1 MPLFAKGSNYVC
13 SERLRSFTEESST
26 VGHQNT
32 GSAQADVI
40 AFLSGSSAYGEKEP
54 PSIHQT
60 HGSIVFLAGSHAYK
74 LKRDVK
80 FPYMDYSTPALR
92 KAMCERE
99 LEVNKRTAPEI
110 YEGVRGIV
118 ANGDGLTFG
127 EVDDPRAIDWVV
139 VMKRFSQENL
149 LEERRKA
156 GTLAIGEM
164 RALGEAIAT
173 FHQSAEQIRSHGGAD
188 GMRRVVDENVTLL
201 RDAPGLSKD
210 AVARYAELSE
220 TWLRR
225 LTPALERRREQGLV
239 RRCHGDLHLNNV
251 CMLDGK
257 PMLFDAIEFADG
269 FSCIDVGYDIAFT
282 LMDLDSRDL
291 RPHANALLNRYL
303 ERFDDIAMVECLPL
317 FLSCRAAIRSHVA
330 VAAERA
336 GAQPDQGRS
345 QRLLDLAVSYLEP
358 RLPRLIAIG
367 GLSGTGKTTIAQGL
381 APSVG
386 AAPGAIILRSD
397 VARKAMLSVPETA
410 RLEGDAYSAT
420 AVREVYKRI
429 VGQAQSIAQLGHAVI
444 VDATFISEEER
455 RLVRDAAEAA
465 NVPFTGLWLEAPR
478 DVLERRLR
486 VRRGD
491 ASDAD
496 ATVLAKQ
503 IQNASAPRDWLK
515 IDAGSSAREVVE
527 RATRLVQN
535 VATVSREI
543 DGHQGTAALYGA

>member
-1 MPLFAKGSNYVC
+1 MPLFAKGSNHVC
-13 SERLRSFTEESST
+13 SERLGPFIRESATVDHHNTEST
-26 VGHQNT
+26 
-32 GSAQADVI
+32 QADVI
-40 AFLSGSSAYGEKEP
+40 AFLSNPSAHGEKEP
-54 PSIHQT
+54 PSIHET
-60 HGSIVFLAGSHAYK
+60 HGSIVFLTGSHAYK

-92 KAMCERE
+92 KAMCLRE
-99 LEVNKRTAPEI
+99 LEVNKRMAPEI

-173 FHQSAEQIRSHGGAD
+173 FHRSAEQIRSHGGAD

-210 AVARYAELSE
+210 AVARYAEFSE
-220 TWLRR
+220 TWLQR
-225 LTPALERRREQGLV
+225 LAPALERRREQGLV

-345 QRLLDLAVSYLEP
+345 RHLLDLAVSYLEP
-358 RLPRLIAIG
+358 RPPRLIAIG

-397 VARKAMLSVPETA
+397 VARKAMLGVPETA

-420 AVREVYKRI
+420 GVREVYKRI
-429 VGQAQSIAQLGHAVI
+429 FGQAQSIAQLGHAVI

-478 DVLERRLR
+478 DVLEQRLR
-486 VRRGD
+486 ERRGD

-496 ATVLAKQ
+496 TAVLAKQ
-503 IQNASAPRDWLK
+503 LQNASVPRDWLK
-515 IDAGSSAREVVE
+515 IDASGPVRDVVRAARGM
-527 RATRLVQN
+527 QN
-535 VATVSREI
+535 AATVSGEI
-543 DGHQGTAALYGA
+543 

>member
-1 MPLFAKGSNYVC
+1 LTVDHHN
-13 SERLRSFTEESST
+13 TEST
-26 VGHQNT
+26 
-32 GSAQADVI
+32 QADVI
-40 AFLSGSSAYGEKEP
+40 AFLSNPSGYGEKEP
-54 PSIHQT
+54 LSIHET
-60 HGSIVFLAGSHAYK
+60 HDSIVFLAGSHAYK

-92 KAMCERE
+92 KAMCLRE
-99 LEVNKRTAPEI
+99 LEVNKPTAPEI
-110 YEGVRGIV
+110 YQGVRGIV

-127 EVDDPRAIDWVV
+127 EADDPHAIDWVV
-139 VMKRFSQENL
+139 VMKRFPQEDL

-164 RALGEAIAT
+164 RALGAAIGT
-173 FHQSAEQIRSHGGAD
+173 FHRSAEQIRSHGGAD

-210 AVARYAELSE
+210 TVARYAELSE

-257 PMLFDAIEFADG
+257 PMLFDAIEFADA

-303 ERFDDIAMVECLPL
+303 ERFDDTHMVECLPL

-345 QRLLDLAVSYLEP
+345 RHLLDLAVSYLEP
-358 RLPRLIAIG
+358 RPPRLIAIG
-367 GLSGTGKTTIAQGL
+367 GLSGTGKSTVAQGL

-397 VARKAMLSVPETA
+397 VARKAMLGVPETA
-410 RLEGDAYSAT
+410 KLEDDAYSAL
-420 AVREVYKRI
+420 AIREVYKRI
-429 VGQAQSIAQLGHAVI
+429 VGQAQLIAQLGHAVI
-444 VDATFISEEER
+444 VDATFTSEEER
-455 RLVRDAAEAA
+455 RLARDAAGAA

-478 DVLERRLR
+478 DVLEQRLR
-486 VRRGD
+486 ERRGD

-496 ATVLAKQ
+496 AAVLAKQ
-503 IQNASAPRDWLK
+503 LQNASVPRDWLK
-515 IDAGSSAREVVE
+515 IDASGPVRDVVRAARGM
-527 RATRLVQN
+527 QN
-535 VATVSREI
+535 AATVSGEI
-543 DGHQGTAALYGA
+543 